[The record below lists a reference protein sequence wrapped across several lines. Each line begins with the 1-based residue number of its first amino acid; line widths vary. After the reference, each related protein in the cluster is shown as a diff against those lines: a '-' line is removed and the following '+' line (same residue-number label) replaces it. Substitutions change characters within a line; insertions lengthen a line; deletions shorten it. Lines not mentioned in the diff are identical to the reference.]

1 MLTSN
6 YLSPSASFEVVIS
19 QINRTVDELC
29 SNIDII
35 LPESRLNAPFWR
47 LFLPFLGQI
56 TVMFRTKYSRTTPI
70 LLKYLKNYDF
80 HCRRSDNF
88 DFFQIFSNLVDIF
101 RSQCCQLITF
111 ACLHLSK

>member
-56 TVMFRTKYSRTTPI
+56 TVMFVFFALNTVE
-70 LLKYLKNYDF
+70 LLQSY
-80 HCRRSDNF
+80 
-88 DFFQIFSNLVDIF
+88 
-101 RSQCCQLITF
+101 
-111 ACLHLSK
+111 